1 MALVRRP
8 ARHDLAAARRRAAT
22 RVLDRRS
29 RRWGRP
35 EKITAALGGLALVT
49 LAGVAISEFG
59 RVYRRASE
67 QLPQPESIFG
77 TAEQATLATRE
88 AAAVAVAGYRGVP
101 QREVALFNMLAAFVA
116 SFGLVR
122 FSTWG
127 IRGGWWPF
135 GEVRL
140 AGRHIHHFLP
150 GILLSFAAG
159 GTALVTRDPR
169 KEQTLAIPFGIGLG
183 LTFDEFALL
192 LDLEDVYWTREG
204 LVSVQISAAFA
215 ALLGAVLL
223 GLRIVRRGEE
233 EVLEG

>member
-1 MALVRRP
+1 MASLRR
-8 ARHDLAAARRRAAT
+8 RRDLSATPERVAAKVLARRA
-22 RVLDRRS
+22 
-29 RRWGRP
+29 RRWGKP
-35 EKITAALGGLALVT
+35 EKLTAALGGLALAS
-49 LAGVAISEFG
+49 LAGVAATEFG
-59 RVYRRASE
+59 RVFRRAAE
-67 QLPQPESIFG
+67 QLPEAENLLD
-77 TAEQATLATRE
+77 TAELATQATRE
-88 AAAVAVAGYRGVP
+88 TAAVAVAGYRGVP

-122 FSTWG
+122 LSTWG

-150 GILLSFAAG
+150 GMLLSFAAG
-159 GTALVTRDPR
+159 GAALVTRDPR

-204 LVSVQISAAFA
+204 LVSVQISAALV
-215 ALLGAVLL
+215 ALLGALLL
-223 GLRIVRRGEE
+223 GLRIVRRGEA